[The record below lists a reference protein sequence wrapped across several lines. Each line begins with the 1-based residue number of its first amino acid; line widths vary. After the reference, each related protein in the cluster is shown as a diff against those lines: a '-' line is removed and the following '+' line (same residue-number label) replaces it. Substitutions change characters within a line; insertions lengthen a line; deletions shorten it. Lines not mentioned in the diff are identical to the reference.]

1 MAYSPKQFSR
11 LATLALVVT
20 GMVAMTYPA
29 IAKQK
34 PQKPIQQNTVES
46 VTSTVSHGEYWQD
59 LLDELGSEYQD
70 IPTTL
75 LEGLREDLTLQDDLL
90 GLFLGQSGDRQAIT
104 DILLDILLGQD
115 YNDHDSE
122 GYVTEGIHYTYTID
136 RACLP
141 PGQRQRLDSGK
152 PIPPGIL
159 KKCGQIETV
168 DF

>member
-1 MAYSPKQFSR
+1 MAYSPQQFSR
-11 LATLALVVT
+11 LAALTLVIT
-20 GMVAMTYPA
+20 GMVAVTYPA

-34 PQKPIQQNTVES
+34 PQKPMQQNTVER
-46 VTSTVSHGEYWQD
+46 VTSAASHGDYWQD
-59 LLDELGSEYQD
+59 LLDELDNNYGD
-70 IPTTL
+70 IPATL
-75 LEGLREDLTLQDDLL
+75 LNGLREDLTLQDDLL

-115 YNDHDSE
+115 YNEHGSN
-122 GYVTEGIHYTYTID
+122 GSVTEVNHYTYTID

-159 KKCGQIETV
+159 KKCGQINTV